1 MPFTRSAKNIAH
13 RAFVDYRPSVEALEE
28 EAVHDIVSALCFQP
42 LEDGEMVVRLADAD
56 GKTID
61 LRTNPVCAARLAIS
75 LLDLINRNGWLD
87 VDLRV
92 SDEGEQVAR
101 LVPNPSR
108 YVCDVPEG

>member
-13 RAFVDYRPSVEALEE
+13 RVFVDHHPSVEALEE
-28 EAVHDIVSALCFQP
+28 ETVHDIVSALCFQP

-75 LLDLINRNGWLD
+75 LLDLINRNGWLE

-92 SDEGEQVAR
+92 SDEGEHVAR
-101 LVPNPSR
+101 LAPNSSR
-108 YVCDVPEG
+108 YVGDVPEG